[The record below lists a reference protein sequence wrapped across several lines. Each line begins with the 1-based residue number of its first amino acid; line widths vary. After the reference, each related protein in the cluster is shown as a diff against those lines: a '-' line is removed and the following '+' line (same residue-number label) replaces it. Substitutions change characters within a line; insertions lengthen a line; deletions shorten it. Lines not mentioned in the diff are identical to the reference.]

1 MAGHSK
7 WANIKRRKEAQDA
20 KRSKI
25 FTRAVK
31 EISAAV
37 KEGGADP
44 EGNSRLRTA
53 IQNAK
58 GVNLPKD
65 KIERAI
71 KKASGDGGQLDKIA
85 LEGYSPGGVAIFVE
99 CLTDNNNRTV
109 GTIRSIFNKYGG
121 NLGKNGSI
129 SFMFDQKG
137 VFTIPKKEDMDL
149 EEFELEL
156 IDAGAEDIDIE
167 DEEYLTV
174 TTAKEDFGS
183 IQKKLESLDIQPK
196 HSSLQQIP
204 TVTKELDVETALKV
218 MKMIDAF
225 EDDDDVQNVYHNL
238 ELTEDLQK
246 AMEEQ

>member
-65 KIERAI
+65 KIEKAI
-71 KKASGDGGQLDKIA
+71 KKASSEGGNLEKVT

-109 GTIRSIFNKYGG
+109 SSIRAIFNKHGG

-137 VFTIPKKEDMDL
+137 IFTIPKKDDMDM
-149 EEFELEL
+149 EELELEL
-156 IDAGAEDIDIE
+156 IDAGAEDIEVGD
-167 DEEYLTV
+167 DDFLTIY
-174 TTAKEDFGS
+174 TAKEDFGS
-183 IQKKLESLDIQPK
+183 VQKKFEELGIQPK
-196 HSSLQQIP
+196 NSSLQQIP
-204 TVTKELDVETALKV
+204 TTTKELDVEKAMTV

-225 EDDDDVQNVYHNL
+225 EEDDDVQAVYHNL
-238 ELTEDLQK
+238 ELTEDLQN
-246 AMEEQ
+246 ALAEQ